1 MKCPFLELF
10 WALVLTNTPPLIT
23 PISLIFYHLFLFR
36 FPPFLSPFTL
46 FPSPF
51 LCSSISLSFPA
62 PIGHFRHFQPF
73 KFPLKIPSHFYREF
87 SPVFTHFPSDF
98 LSKITHFSNDFQAKE
113 KLIKYLQFVHIIVT
127 SL

>member
-1 MKCPFLELF
+1 MKNHFLELF
-10 WALVLTNTPPLIT
+10 SALVLTNTPPLIS
-23 PISLIFYHLFLFR
+23 PIFPIFYHPFSFR
-36 FPPFLSPFTL
+36 FPPPSSPISHPSTSL
-46 FPSPF
+46 PSPI
-51 LCSSISLSFPA
+51 LIH
-62 PIGHFRHFQPF
+62 HFRHFQPF
-73 KFPLKIPSHFYREF
+73 KFPLKIPLHFYREF